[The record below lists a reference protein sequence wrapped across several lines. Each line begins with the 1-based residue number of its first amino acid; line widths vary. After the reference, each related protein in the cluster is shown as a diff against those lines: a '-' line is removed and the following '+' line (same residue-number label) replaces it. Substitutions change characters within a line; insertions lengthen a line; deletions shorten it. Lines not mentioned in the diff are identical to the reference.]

1 MINVKVIF
9 FASFRER
16 LKCSEIEQ
24 QLDEQASI
32 NTLCESL
39 ANRGEAWQILFSEAN
54 KSVKV
59 ACNQQMSDLSTI
71 LKEGDEVAFFPP
83 VTGG

>member
-1 MINVKVIF
+1 MINIKVIF
-9 FASFRER
+9 FASFKER
-16 LKCSEIEQ
+16 LECSEIEQ

-39 ANRGEAWQILFSEAN
+39 ANRGDAWQTLFSEAH
-54 KSVKV
+54 KSVKI
-59 ACNQQMSDLSTI
+59 ACNQQMSDLSRI
-71 LKEGDEVAFFPP
+71 LKDGDEVAFFPP